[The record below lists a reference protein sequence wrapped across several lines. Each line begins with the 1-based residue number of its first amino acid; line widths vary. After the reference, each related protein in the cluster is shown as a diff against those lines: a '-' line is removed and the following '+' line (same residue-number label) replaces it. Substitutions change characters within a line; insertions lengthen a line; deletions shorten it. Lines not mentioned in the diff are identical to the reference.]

1 MLLCSVVVEMAV
13 ASERVL
19 RCSSVAGRAVTGRHG
34 SQPGRL
40 YPRQHGWRGV
50 ALRVCKGL
58 YAPCTGALRCYVPG
72 TTPLW
77 TENGVPERS
86 PRRGPHGQ
94 RANPGRVRAVPLS
107 RCPVVLSSCRPVVLS
122 SCRPVVLSSCRP
134 VVLSSVLNPL
144 DVDLD
149 VDLERSCAAGPDAA
163 GRARS
168 AATQKNP
175 QKNPQKDRL
184 SNVRSFEEITLR
196 IKRLTSAA
204 HLNGAAG
211 RQKAQKTPFDFKG
224 LLIKF

>member
-107 RCPVVLSSCRPVVLS
+107 RCPA
-122 SCRPVVLSSCRP
+122 VLSSCRP